1 MPLPFLVPVIIGGLG
16 LLGVGKGVKAAVDNS
31 EAKDTERR
39 ARSIADDAQEELEV
53 SKIIFNDAL
62 ERYGEAK
69 LKAIDKYLR
78 CFIDTFSQINNV
90 AFTSGEHIDDL
101 SRVSITEGD
110 LKDIAKNVSRVGE
123 VISRVS
129 GGIAGL
135 GGGALAAFGAYK
147 GTMLLASAGT
157 GTAIRALSGAAARNP
172 TLAWLGG
179 GTLASGGGGMAAGAM
194 VLGVMAAGPALL
206 IFGSILGAN
215 AKKRLNDAMSNLE
228 QAKTIEAELS
238 VLTEKLR
245 QMLASVFLCLAV
257 LDKFSGKMRRANKRL
272 VTLLE
277 ESGADYHHYTEDEK
291 TLVFAAVKFAQVL
304 KMIIDLPL
312 LNEDGELITESV
324 ERIQACRE
332 G

>member
-39 ARSIADDAQEELEV
+39 ARSIADDAQTKLEV

-62 ERYGEAK
+62 ERYGETK
-69 LKAIDKYLR
+69 LKAIDKHLR
-78 CFIDTFSQINNV
+78 CFIDTFGQINNV

-101 SRVSITEGD
+101 SKMSIIEGK
-110 LKDIAKNVSRVGE
+110 LKDIARNVSRVGE
-123 VISRVS
+123 VIS

-147 GTMLLASAGT
+147 GTVLLASAGT
-157 GTAIRALSGAAARNP
+157 GTAISTLSGAAARNA

-179 GTLASGGGGMAAGAM
+179 GTLASGGGGMAAGTM

-228 QAKTIEAELS
+228 EAKTIEAELS

-245 QMLASVFLCLAV
+245 QMLASVLLCLAV
-257 LDKFSGKMRRANKRL
+257 LDKFSGKMRRVNKRL
-272 VTLLE
+272 VELLE
-277 ESGADYHHYTEDEK
+277 ASGADYRHYTEDQK
-291 TLVFAAVKFAQVL
+291 TLVFAAVKLAQVL

>member
-1 MPLPFLVPVIIGGLG
+1 MPLPLVVPLIIAGLG
-16 LLGVGKGVKAAVDNS
+16 AVGVGKGVKAAVDNS

-39 ARSIADDAQEELEV
+39 ARSIADDAKEELEG
-53 SKIIFNDAL
+53 SKRNFNDAL

-69 LKAIDKYLR
+69 FKAVDKYLR
-78 CFIDTFSQINNV
+78 CFIDTFGQIKNV
-90 AFTSGEHIDDL
+90 EFASGEQIDDL
-101 SRVSITEGD
+101 SKVSITED
-110 LKDIAKNVSRVGE
+110 ELKDISRDVSIVSE
-123 VISRVS
+123 AVS

-135 GGGALAAFGAYK
+135 GGGALAAFGAYN

-157 GTAIRALSGAAARNP
+157 GTAISTLSGAAATNA

-179 GTLASGGGGMAAGAM
+179 GTLAAGGGGMAAGAM

-228 QAKTIEAELS
+228 QAETIEAELS

-245 QMLASVFLCLAV
+245 QMLASVVLCLTV
-257 LDKFSGKMRRANKRL
+257 LDKFSGKMRRANTKL
-272 VTLLE
+272 VKLLE
-277 ESGADYHHYTEDEK
+277 ASGADYRHYTEDEK

-312 LNEDGELITESV
+312 LNQDGELITESV

>member
-1 MPLPFLVPVIIGGLG
+1 MPLPFLVPVIVGGLG
-16 LLGVGKGVKAAVDNS
+16 LLGVGKGVKAAVDNR

-69 LKAIDKYLR
+69 LKAIDKHLR

-90 AFTSGEHIDDL
+90 AFASGKHIDDL

-110 LKDIAKNVSRVGE
+110 LKDISRDVSIVSE
-123 VISRVS
+123 VVS

-157 GTAIRALSGAAARNP
+157 GTAIRALSGAAARNA

-179 GTLASGGGGMAAGAM
+179 GTLASGGGGVAAGTM
-194 VLGVMAAGPALL
+194 VLGVMVAGPALL

-245 QMLASVFLCLAV
+245 QMLASVLLCLAV
-257 LDKFSGKMRRANKRL
+257 LDKFAGKMRRANKRL
-272 VTLLE
+272 VELLE
-277 ESGADYHHYTEDEK
+277 ASGADYSHYTEDEK

-304 KMIIDLPL
+304 KMIINLPL

>member
-1 MPLPFLVPVIIGGLG
+1 MPIPFLVPVFIAGLG
-16 LLGVGKGVKAAVDNS
+16 AVGVGKGVKAAVDNS

-39 ARSIADDAQEELEV
+39 ARSIADDAKEELEG
-53 SKIIFNDAL
+53 SKRNFNDAL
-62 ERYGEAK
+62 ERYGGAK
-69 LKAIDKYLR
+69 LKAVDKHLR
-78 CFIDTFSQINNV
+78 CFIDTFGQIKNV
-90 AFTSGEHIDDL
+90 EFASGEHIDDL
-101 SRVSITEGD
+101 SKVSITED
-110 LKDIAKNVSRVGE
+110 ELKDISRDVSIVSE
-123 VISRVS
+123 AVS

-135 GGGALAAFGAYK
+135 GGGALAAFGAYN

-157 GTAIRALSGAAARNP
+157 GTAISTLSGAAAANA
-172 TLAWLGG
+172 TLAWL
-179 GTLASGGGGMAAGAM
+179 GGGMAAGAM

-245 QMLASVFLCLAV
+245 QMLASVRLCLTV
-257 LDKFSGKMRRANKRL
+257 LDKLSGKMRRANTKL
-272 VTLLE
+272 VELLE
-277 ESGADYHHYTEDEK
+277 ASGSDYHHYTEDEK

-324 ERIQACRE
+324 EKIQGCRE

>member
-1 MPLPFLVPVIIGGLG
+1 MPLPLVVPLIIAGLG
-16 LLGVGKGVKAAVDNS
+16 AVGVGKGVKAAVDNS

-39 ARSIADDAQEELEV
+39 ARSIADDAKEELEG
-53 SKIIFNDAL
+53 SKRNFNDAL

-69 LKAIDKYLR
+69 LKAVDKHLR
-78 CFIDTFSQINNV
+78 CFIDTFGQIKNV
-90 AFTSGEHIDDL
+90 EFASGEHIDDL
-101 SRVSITEGD
+101 SKVSITED
-110 LKDIAKNVSRVGE
+110 ELKDISRDVSIVSE
-123 VISRVS
+123 AVS

-135 GGGALAAFGAYK
+135 GGGALAAFGAYN

-157 GTAIRALSGAAARNP
+157 GTAISTLSGAAATNA

-179 GTLASGGGGMAAGAM
+179 GTLAAGGGGMAAGAM

-245 QMLASVFLCLAV
+245 QMLASVLLCLAV

-272 VTLLE
+272 VELLKA
-277 ESGADYHHYTEDEK
+277 SGADYHHYTEDEK

-324 ERIQACRE
+324 EKIQGCRE

>member
-1 MPLPFLVPVIIGGLG
+1 MPLPLVVPLIIAGLG
-16 LLGVGKGVKAAVDNS
+16 AVGVGKGVKAAVDNS

-39 ARSIADDAQEELEV
+39 ARSIADDAEEELES
-53 SKIIFNDAL
+53 SKRNFNDAL

-69 LKAIDKYLR
+69 LKAVDKHLR
-78 CFIDTFSQINNV
+78 CFIDTFGQIKNIEF
-90 AFTSGEHIDDL
+90 ASGEHIDDL
-101 SRVSITEGD
+101 SKVSITED
-110 LKDIAKNVSRVGE
+110 ELKDISRDVSIVSE
-123 VISRVS
+123 AVS

-135 GGGALAAFGAYK
+135 GGGALAAFGAYN

-157 GTAIRALSGAAARNP
+157 GTAISTLSGAAATNA

-179 GTLASGGGGMAAGAM
+179 GTLAAGGGGMAAGAM

-245 QMLASVFLCLAV
+245 QMLASVLLCLTV

-272 VTLLE
+272 VELLE
-277 ESGADYHHYTEDEK
+277 ESGADYRHYTEDEK

-312 LNEDGELITESV
+312 LNQDGELITESV

>member
-1 MPLPFLVPVIIGGLG
+1 MPLPLVVPLIIAGLG
-16 LLGVGKGVKAAVDNS
+16 AVGVGKGVKAAVDNS

-39 ARSIADDAQEELEV
+39 ARSIADDAKEELEG
-53 SKIIFNDAL
+53 SKRNFNDAL

-69 LKAIDKYLR
+69 LKAVDKHLR
-78 CFIDTFSQINNV
+78 CFIDTFGQIKNV
-90 AFTSGEHIDDL
+90 EFASGEHIDDL
-101 SRVSITEGD
+101 SKVSITED
-110 LKDIAKNVSRVGE
+110 ELKDISRDVSIVSE
-123 VISRVS
+123 AVS

-135 GGGALAAFGAYK
+135 GGGALAAFGAYN

-157 GTAIRALSGAAARNP
+157 GTAISTLSGAAATNA

-179 GTLASGGGGMAAGAM
+179 GTLAAGGGGMAAGAM

-245 QMLASVFLCLAV
+245 QMLASVLLCLAV
-257 LDKFSGKMRRANKRL
+257 LDKFSGKMRRANTKL
-272 VTLLE
+272 VELLKA
-277 ESGADYHHYTEDEK
+277 SGADYHHYTEDEK

-324 ERIQACRE
+324 EKIQGCRE

>member
-1 MPLPFLVPVIIGGLG
+1 MPLPLVVPLIIAGLG
-16 LLGVGKGVKAAVDNS
+16 AVGVGKGVKAAVDNS

-39 ARSIADDAQEELEV
+39 ARSIADDAKEELEG
-53 SKIIFNDAL
+53 SKKNFNDAL

-69 LKAIDKYLR
+69 LNAVDKHLR
-78 CFIDTFSQINNV
+78 CFIDTFGQIKNV
-90 AFTSGEHIDDL
+90 EFASGEHIDDL
-101 SRVSITEGD
+101 SKVSITED
-110 LKDIAKNVSRVGE
+110 ELRD
-123 VISRVS
+123 ISRDVSIVSEAVS

-135 GGGALAAFGAYK
+135 GGGALAAFGAYN

-157 GTAIRALSGAAARNP
+157 GTAISTLSGAAATNA

-179 GTLASGGGGMAAGAM
+179 GTLAAGGGGMAAGAM

-228 QAKTIEAELS
+228 QAKTIKAELS

-245 QMLASVFLCLAV
+245 QMLASVLLCLAV

-272 VTLLE
+272 VELLE
-277 ESGADYHHYTEDEK
+277 ESGTDYRHYTEDEK

-324 ERIQACRE
+324 EKIQGCRE

>member
-1 MPLPFLVPVIIGGLG
+1 MPLPLVVPLIIAGLG
-16 LLGVGKGVKAAVDNS
+16 GVGVGKGVKAAVDNS
-31 EAKDTERR
+31 KAKDTERR
-39 ARSIADDAQEELEV
+39 ARSIADDAKEELED
-53 SKIIFNDAL
+53 SKRNFNDAL

-69 LKAIDKYLR
+69 LKAVDKHLR
-78 CFIDTFSQINNV
+78 CFIDTFGQIKNV
-90 AFTSGEHIDDL
+90 EFASGEHIDDL
-101 SRVSITEGD
+101 SKVSITED
-110 LKDIAKNVSRVGE
+110 ELKDISRDVSLVSA
-123 VISRVS
+123 VVS

-135 GGGALAAFGAYK
+135 GGGALAAFGAFK

-157 GTAIRALSGAAARNP
+157 GTAISALSGVAATNA

-179 GTLASGGGGMAAGAM
+179 GTLAAGGGGMAAGAM

-215 AKKRLNDAMSNLE
+215 AKKRLNDAMSNFE
-228 QAKTIEAELS
+228 QAKTVVAELS

-245 QMLASVFLCLAV
+245 QMLASVLLCLAV

-272 VTLLE
+272 VELLE
-277 ESGADYHHYTEDEK
+277 ASGTDYHHYTEDEK

-324 ERIQACRE
+324 ERIKACRV